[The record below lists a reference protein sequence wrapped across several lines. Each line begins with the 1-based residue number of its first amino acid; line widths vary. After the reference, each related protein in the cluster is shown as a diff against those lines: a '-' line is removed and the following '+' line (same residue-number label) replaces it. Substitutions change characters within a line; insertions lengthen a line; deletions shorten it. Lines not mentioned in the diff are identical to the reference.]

1 MDFWSAHRVN
11 ENTVFSCIFAD
22 TCSALLHTP
31 CLVAFSPQCSVFS
44 YGMEQNLRHQTQN
57 GIYVHASSVPR
68 APGVKRFKDI
78 ARFTILVLKRNKKVR
93 SAVAPPI
100 TRRRKENLRGAVK
113 RFTPASVLCCPKK
126 FQR

>member
-1 MDFWSAHRVN
+1 MQR
-11 ENTVFSCIFAD
+11 
-22 TCSALLHTP
+22 CSA
-31 CLVAFSPQCSVFS
+31 
-44 YGMEQNLRHQTQN
+44 MEIEQNLRNQPKMVLL
-57 GIYVHASSVPR
+57 IKVHASSVPR
-68 APGVKRFKDI
+68 APGKRFKDI